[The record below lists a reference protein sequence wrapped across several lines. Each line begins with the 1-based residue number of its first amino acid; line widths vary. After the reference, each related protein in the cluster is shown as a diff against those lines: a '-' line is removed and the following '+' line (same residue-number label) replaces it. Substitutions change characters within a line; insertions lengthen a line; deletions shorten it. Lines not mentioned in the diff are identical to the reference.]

1 MITSPFSILYHHREL
16 LVAWTMRVIRARYQ
30 QSILGGLW
38 AIVQPVATVAIFT
51 TVFSI
56 ILKIETGNI
65 PYVIFAYSA
74 LVPWM
79 LFSSSITDMAESI
92 VTNMN
97 LIGKIYFPRDIL
109 VIAALLARLMDFFI
123 AYTLLILLMLFYK
136 LPIFQV
142 TWLFLPILLL
152 VQLSLA
158 LGLGLFLAALNAF
171 YRDIKHLVTLILQ
184 LWLYA
189 TPIIYP
195 VDRVP
200 EAVKPFYF
208 LNPMAG
214 VIEGYRAIM
223 IHGRLPDTTLLIS
236 AVTAVIILV
245 FGYWVFKRVE
255 QRFADII

>member
-1 MITSPFSILYHHREL
+1 MLTSPFTILYHHREL

-30 QSILGGLW
+30 QSLLGGLW

-56 ILKIETGNI
+56 ILKVETGNI

-79 LFSSSITDMAESI
+79 LFSSSIIDMSESI

-109 VIAALLARLMDFFI
+109 VIAALLARLMDFLI
-123 AYTLLILLMLFYK
+123 AYTLLILLMTYFK
-136 LPIFQV
+136 IPIFQI
-142 TWLFLPILLL
+142 TWLFLPVLLL

-158 LGLGLFLAALNAF
+158 LGLGLILAALNAF
-171 YRDIKHLVTLILQ
+171 YRDIKHLVTLVLQ

-200 EAVKPFYF
+200 EAVRPFYF

-214 VIEGYRAIM
+214 VIEGYRAVM
-223 IHGRLPDTTLLIS
+223 IHGRLPDANLLIS
-236 AVTAVIILV
+236 ALTALIILII
-245 FGYWVFKRVE
+245 GYWVFKRVE